1 MDTLLKLQEKLCR
14 LNSEI
19 ERLSIE
25 LNELK
30 DIHSLSIIEGV
41 SKAGNSSEMDA
52 LHELLSATSEARKVL
67 EEQISAEK
75 AWVGS
80 REYKTGI
87 ARIVHLEN
95 EIEAVFGKCEKECF
109 EILDKL
115 QYIYTL
121 EVEKATL
128 FRKCYPGKP
137 FSNKRD
143 ALVQSMERNL
153 ANFSTDAKNFHLVND

>member
-1 MDTLLKLQEKLCR
+1 MDTLLRLQEKLSR

-19 ERLSIE
+19 ERMSIK

-30 DIHSLSIIEGV
+30 DFHSLSIVEGV
-41 SKAGNSSEMDA
+41 SDAEDSSEMDT
-52 LHELLSATSEARKVL
+52 LHEQLSATSEARKVL
-67 EEQISAEK
+67 EKQIAAEK
-75 AWVGS
+75 AWVDS

-95 EIEAVFGKCEKECF
+95 EIEVVFAKCEKDCF

-121 EVEKATL
+121 ETEKATL

-137 FSNKRD
+137 FFNKRD

-153 ANFSTDAKNFHLVND
+153 TNFSLDAKNFHVEND